1 MKEFLELYDP
11 HEKQFGDIK
20 LIGICSPVDFSVDVT
35 TREMI
40 SSVVDYIEKR
50 FVWRI
55 LIGIL
60 NVTVFNESPLKE
72 FTVFDFMKWP
82 TNREELSTY
91 GIEHIETLADHF
103 SSLFSAEE
111 REKILNE
118 FPSFKTIMN
127 SLKNFRTI

>member
-20 LIGICSPVDFSVDVT
+20 LIGIIGICNPVDFSVDVT

-50 FVWRI
+50 FVLHF

-60 NVTVFNESPLKE
+60 NVT
-72 FTVFDFMKWP
+72 
-82 TNREELSTY
+82 
-91 GIEHIETLADHF
+91 
-103 SSLFSAEE
+103 
-111 REKILNE
+111 
-118 FPSFKTIMN
+118 
-127 SLKNFRTI
+127 

>member
-20 LIGICSPVDFSVDVT
+20 LIGICNPLDFSVDVT

-50 FVWRI
+50 FVLHF

-60 NVTVFNESPLKE
+60 NVT
-72 FTVFDFMKWP
+72 
-82 TNREELSTY
+82 
-91 GIEHIETLADHF
+91 
-103 SSLFSAEE
+103 
-111 REKILNE
+111 LNHKK
-118 FPSFKTIMN
+118 SK
-127 SLKNFRTI
+127 S

>member
-1 MKEFLELYDP
+1 MKLLALKTHPGPNMKEFLELYDP

-50 FVWRI
+50 FMWRF

-72 FTVFDFMKWP
+72 F
-82 TNREELSTY
+82 
-91 GIEHIETLADHF
+91 
-103 SSLFSAEE
+103 
-111 REKILNE
+111 
-118 FPSFKTIMN
+118 SF
-127 SLKNFRTI
+127 